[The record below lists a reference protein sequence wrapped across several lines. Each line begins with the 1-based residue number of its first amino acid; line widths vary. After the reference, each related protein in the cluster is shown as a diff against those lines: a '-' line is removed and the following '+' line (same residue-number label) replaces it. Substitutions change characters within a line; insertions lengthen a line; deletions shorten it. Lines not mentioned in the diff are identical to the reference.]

1 MDAFSIAYFGL
12 ISALLAYGAPFLQ
25 TTFRRILFGLCT
37 GLIAAVLMPLVRGY
51 FF

>member
-1 MDAFSIAYFGL
+1 MNAFSIAYFGV
-12 ISALLAYGAPFLQ
+12 ICALLAYGAPFQQ

-37 GLIAAVLMPLVRGY
+37 GLIAAVLLPLIRGY